1 MTGIDPDNWI
11 HYNLDHLSLSLD
23 IFADQSSL
31 TVRRDGTLTTLI
43 QEQGVVRLV
52 LWAGPDQTLESLRER
67 LNVRNEAQVESEVDV
82 MVCGKAARRQSAT
95 VTQGGAVGAFMD
107 AEGGIGHIY
116 QEVSTRVHTCVSFS
130 HAGQNVLLC
139 WIVDK
144 DAHSARAADEHR
156 FFSSVQ
162 CR

>member
-1 MTGIDPDNWI
+1 MTDITPQIWI
-11 HYNLDHLSLSLD
+11 HYKLDHLGLSLD
-23 IFADQSSL
+23 VFADQPSL

-43 QEQGVVRLV
+43 QEQDAVRLV
-52 LWAGPDQTLESLRER
+52 LWAGPDQTLESWRER
-67 LNVRNEAQVESEVDV
+67 LDVRDEAHFESETNV
-82 MVCGKAARRQSAT
+82 MVCGKPARRQTAT

-107 AEGGIGHIY
+107 AQGVIGHVY
-116 QEVSTRVHTCVSFS
+116 QEASTRVHTCVSFS

-156 FFSSVQ
+156 FFASVQ